1 MACLQTGWGT
11 RAGIGDPSAAMAAVD
26 DKPSESMHDIKGPSS
41 PPQQRYHDMPAPAPQ
56 YAQQMEMQTGFAR

>member
-1 MACLQTGWGT
+1 
-11 RAGIGDPSAAMAAVD
+11 MAAAD
-26 DKPSESMHDIKGPSS
+26 DKDKPSETMHDLKGPSS